1 MNTTR
6 RRVRRSEEEEKRWS
20 ERGDGDGG
28 GGGDADER
36 DGPGGV
42 TVASVNAEDALETRR
57 GREGGWIRVRGG
69 EHDAGDW

>member
-1 MNTTR
+1 MVTVGAVVMPTR
-6 RRVRRSEEEEKRWS
+6 
-20 ERGDGDGG
+20 
-28 GGGDADER
+28 R

-42 TVASVNAEDALETRR
+42 TVASVNAEDALGRGA